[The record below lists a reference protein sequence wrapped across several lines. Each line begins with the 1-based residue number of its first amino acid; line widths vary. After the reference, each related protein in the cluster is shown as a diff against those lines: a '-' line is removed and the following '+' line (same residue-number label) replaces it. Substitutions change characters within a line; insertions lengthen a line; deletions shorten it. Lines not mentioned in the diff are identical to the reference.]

1 MSAPSPRGR
10 LFAKY
15 VAVVLTLVGGVLI
28 LSSLT
33 NLYFSYQEAKRA
45 LVRVEHEKAA
55 AAAAE
60 IERSVKEIERQV
72 RAAALQ
78 VSVDDSAATSGRD
91 ISRYREGLAEALVE
105 QREIDY
111 LRLLRS
117 VPAITDIRHL
127 DVAGKEQ
134 MLVSRFAL
142 DAAGSGEDFS
152 ASPVFTAAR
161 KSSKTYYG
169 PVYFQD
175 DSEPHM
181 SIAIPSGDYAVEV
194 TVAEISLRSIWD
206 VVSQIRVGRGGY
218 AYAVDAS
225 GHLIAHPDVSLV
237 MQKRD
242 VSDLQQFRRAR
253 ANPAGQDDADIAIKI
268 DKGISGYDV
277 LAAHASIPLLG
288 WLVFIERPAADA
300 LAPLREPVIRSAL
313 IIAIGLGLAV
323 LASVLLARRM
333 VAPIRKLQEGAA
345 RIGAGELDH
354 RIAIDTG
361 DELQALGDEFNS
373 SAARLKESYTGLERK
388 VDERTAALA
397 DALNRQTAL
406 GEALTRSVEELRA
419 LGEVIQAVNST
430 LDLQTVLS
438 SIVMHTV
445 RLSKA
450 DAGTIYT
457 LDDAAAG
464 TFLPRANYGLD
475 DEVIAALN
483 DARIGTKDTAVG
495 MAIAERRAVQIAD
508 IELAPMSEIVKSVL
522 RGHGFRS
529 LLVVP
534 MVRADHAVGA
544 LVVRRRAAGEFP
556 DEAARL
562 LETFA
567 TQSAVA
573 IENARLFSEI
583 QDKSDQLEVASRHKS
598 QFLANMSHE
607 LRTPL
612 NAIIGMSEMLL
623 DDARD
628 ARDDDQI
635 EPLERV
641 VRAGKHLLALIN
653 DILDLSKIE
662 AGRMELELDVFPL
675 EPLVRDVARTVEGV
689 AVKNGNRVIV
699 ECAPT
704 LGVIHADQTRV
715 RQVLLNLASNAAK
728 FTKDGTV
735 TIRADREWS
744 NGAEQIRIGVADTGI
759 GMTPEQVSRLFQE
772 FVQADASTTRRFGGT
787 GLGLAISQR
796 FCRMMG
802 GDITV
807 QSEPGRG
814 STFCVVL
821 PARVALATVS
831 GPQTTPL
838 NAGRRE
844 GGALVL
850 AVDDDPAARDVIT
863 RFLARE
869 GFRTI
874 TASSGAEAIR
884 LARELRPNAITLD
897 VMMPD
902 MDGWDVLSALKRD
915 PDLADIPVV
924 MLTIVDEKAR
934 GYTLGANDYLV
945 KPLDREQMRRAL
957 RRVCELDI
965 GRLLLVDDEATT
977 RDAVRRML
985 ERDGWTVD
993 VAADGAEALG
1003 VIRREKPDAIV
1014 LDLLMPG
1021 MDGFE
1026 FLSALRSENA
1036 WREVPVIVLTAK
1048 DLTPEEHER
1057 LYGGVQKVL
1066 RKQVSEADDLLREVA
1081 RLLGQAS
1088 RSDDGAISEGASA

>member
-1 MSAPSPRGR
+1 MSTPAPHRR
-10 LFAKY
+10 LFGKY

-28 LSSLT
+28 VSSLAD
-33 NLYFSYQEAKRA
+33 LYFSYQEAKRA

-60 IERSVKEIERQV
+60 IERSVKEIERHV

-142 DAAGSGEDFS
+142 DVTGSGEDFS
-152 ASPVFTAAR
+152 ASPAFTEAR
-161 KSSKTYYG
+161 KGNKTYYG
-169 PVYFQD
+169 AVYFQN

-181 SIAIPSGDYAVEV
+181 SISIPSGDYAVEV
-194 TVAEISLRSIWD
+194 TVAEISLRSVWD

-242 VSDLQQFRRAR
+242 VSNLLQFRRAR
-253 ANPAGQDDADIAIKI
+253 ANPNGQDDADVAITI

-277 LAAHASIPLLG
+277 LAAHAPISLLG

-300 LAPLREPVIRSAL
+300 LAPLREPVIRSAI
-313 IIAIGLGLAV
+313 IIALGLGLAV

-333 VAPIRKLQEGAA
+333 VAPIRALQEGAA
-345 RIGAGELDH
+345 RIGAGDLDH
-354 RIAIDTG
+354 RIHIDSG
-361 DELQALGDEFNS
+361 DELEALGNEFNR
-373 SAARLKESYTGLERK
+373 SAARLKESYTSLEQK
-388 VDERTAALA
+388 VEERTAALA

-438 SIVMHTV
+438 AIVTHTV

-457 LDDAAAG
+457 LDDAG
-464 TFLPRANYGLD
+464 GFFVPRANYGLD
-475 DEVIAALN
+475 DEVIEALN
-483 DARIGTKDTAVG
+483 DARIGTRDTAVG
-495 MAIAERRAVQIAD
+495 RSITERRAVQIAD
-508 IELAPMSEIVKSVL
+508 IESAPMSEAVKSVL
-522 RGHGFRS
+522 RRGGFRA

-534 MVRADHAVGA
+534 MIRAEQAVGA
-544 LVVRRRAAGEFP
+544 LVVRRREAGEFP
-556 DEAARL
+556 GEVARI

-573 IENARLFSEI
+573 IENARLFHEI
-583 QDKSDQLEVASRHKS
+583 QDKSDQLELASRHKS

-623 DDARD
+623 EDARD
-628 ARDDDQI
+628 AADEDQI

-662 AGRMELELDVFPL
+662 AGRMELELGVFPL
-675 EPLVRDVARTVEGV
+675 EPLVRDVARTIEGV
-689 AVKNGNRVIV
+689 AEKNGNRVIV
-699 ECAPT
+699 DCGQS
-704 LGVIHADQTRV
+704 LGSIHADQTRV

-728 FTKDGTV
+728 FTKDGSV
-735 TIRADREWS
+735 TIRAGREPS
-744 NGAEQIRIGVADTGI
+744 KEGERIRIAVTDTGI
-759 GMTPEQVSRLFQE
+759 GMTPGQVGKLFQE

-807 QSEPGRG
+807 ESEPGRG

-821 PARVALATVS
+821 PAEVVFPTATVQPPPPALANERK
-831 GPQTTPL
+831 L
-838 NAGRRE
+838 DR
-844 GGALVL
+844 ALVL
-850 AVDDDPAARDVIT
+850 AVDDDPAALDVMT
-863 RFLARE
+863 RFLSRE
-869 GFRTI
+869 GFRPI
-874 TASSGAEAIR
+874 TASSGVEAIR
-884 LARELRPNAITLD
+884 LAKELRPSAITLD
-897 VMMPD
+897 VMMPG
-902 MDGWDVLSALKRD
+902 MDGWDVLAALKRD
-915 PDLADIPVV
+915 PDLAEIPVV

-934 GYTLGANDYLV
+934 GYTLGANDYMV
-945 KPLDREQMRRAL
+945 KPLEREQMRRVL
-957 RRVCELDI
+957 RRVCKVGI
-965 GRLLLVDDEATT
+965 GRLLLVEDDTAT
-977 RDAVRRML
+977 RDAIRLML
-985 ERDGWTVD
+985 ERDGWNVD
-993 VAADGAEALG
+993 IAADGAEALG
-1003 VIRREKPDAIV
+1003 AMHRSKPDAIV

-1026 FLSALRSENA
+1026 FLSTLHADAA

-1048 DLTPEEHER
+1048 DLTLDDHER
-1057 LYGGVQKVL
+1057 LSGGVQKVL

-1081 RLLGQAS
+1081 RLLGPAA
-1088 RSDDGAISEGASA
+1088 RSDGAISEGASA